1 MRRFARAAGGVP
13 ISFMEIEG
21 SVRKLGA
28 AGTWYWFVLLICV
41 GVLPNAGAQTVTYIH
56 TDALGSVVAESE
68 ESGNVVKRYDYEPY
82 GVVVGEQTWDGPGYA
97 GHVSDSATGLSYMQQ
112 RYMDPQLGMFLSTD
126 PVTAYQRPIEQFNRY
141 RYANGKGPHTQRGQR
156 DGRNGKDD
164 QAREFDGSGRPV
176 KTIDF
181 TDHGRPGNH
190 TNPHEHPHEPSATG
204 GTPSRGR
211 ARPLNGG

>member
-1 MRRFARAAGGVP
+1 M
-13 ISFMEIEG
+13 
-21 SVRKLGA
+21 
-28 AGTWYWFVLLICV
+28 
-41 GVLPNAGAQTVTYIH
+41 
-56 TDALGSVVAESE
+56 AESDA
-68 ESGNVVKRYDYEPY
+68 SGNVVKRFDYEPY
-82 GVVVGEQTWDGPGYA
+82 GVVVGEKTRDGPGYA

-112 RYMDPQLGMFLSTD
+112 RYMDPQLGMFLSTG
-126 PVTAYQRPIEQFNRY
+126 PVAAYQRPIEQFIQY
-141 RYANGKGPHTQRGQR
+141 RYTKGNPYKFTDPDGRQANTNSLPSIFPIPIPNRFPDGPLPTKPSGEPAPDPDAAGPHTQLGQR
-156 DGRNGKDD
+156 DGRNGKYD